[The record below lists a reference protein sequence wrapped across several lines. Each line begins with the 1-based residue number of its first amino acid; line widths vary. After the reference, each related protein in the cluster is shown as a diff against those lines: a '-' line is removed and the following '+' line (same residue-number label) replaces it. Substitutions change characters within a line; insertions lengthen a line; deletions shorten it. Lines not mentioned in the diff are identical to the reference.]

1 MHALSMMKPYR
12 HLRGDKGSDTSM
24 PVILAPKSV
33 LFRLAAIVLAL
44 APCGA
49 AARAEPPAIL
59 VFAAA
64 SLKNALDDAATAY
77 APARVTI
84 AYAASGSLAHQIEAG
99 APAALFISADE
110 EWMDTLAAEGL
121 IDTGSRIDLLG
132 NDLVLIAPATS
143 AARFT
148 FGRDGDLAQRLGPDR
163 LAIGDPQSVPAGKYA
178 EAALSKLG
186 LWSGVAAHLALADSV
201 RAALAL
207 VDRGEAPL
215 GIVYR
220 TDAAADG
227 GVRILDTFPPDSHKP
242 ILYPAALV
250 KGADASARAFLAWL
264 HSPQATPYFTRAGF
278 IVPGAS

>member
-1 MHALSMMKPYR
+1 M
-12 HLRGDKGSDTSM
+12 SM
-24 PVILAPKSV
+24 PS
-33 LFRLAAIVLAL
+33 RLAAAAL
-44 APCGA
+44 AVTLFGA
-49 AARAEPPAIL
+49 AAHAEPPAIL

-64 SLKNALDDAATAY
+64 SLKNALDDAAAAY
-77 APARVTI
+77 PAAKVTV

-110 EWMDTLAAEGL
+110 EWMDTLAAENL

-132 NDLVLIAPATS
+132 NDLVLIAPASST
-143 AARFT
+143 ARFT
-148 FGRDGDLAQRLGPDR
+148 FGHDGDLAQLLGPDR

-178 EAALSKLG
+178 ETALSKLG
-186 LWSGVAAHLALADSV
+186 LWSAVAAHLAPADSV

-227 GVRILDTFPPDSHKP
+227 AVRILDTFPADSHKP
-242 ILYPAALV
+242 ILYPAALI
-250 KGADASARAFLAWL
+250 KGTNASARDFLAWL
-264 HSPQATPYFTRAGF
+264 RSPEASPYFIRAGF
-278 IVPGAS
+278 VVPGRS